1 MIWNFL
7 YPLMLFG
14 AVVVLPVWVWR
25 RMKKVQRMTRE
36 ALDEAPAMR
45 RAERWEEVET
55 GVDGSATGRAASYD
69 PLLTAADRDRND
81 GGDNAILGDR
91 R

>member
-1 MIWNFL
+1 MMWNIL

-25 RMKKVQRMTRE
+25 RMKKVEHKTRG
-36 ALDEAPAMR
+36 AHGDAPAAR
-45 RAERWEEVET
+45 HTDQWEEVET
-55 GVDGSATGRAASYD
+55 RDDGLGSGRTASYNS
-69 PLLTAADRDRND
+69 LLTAADRDRND

>member
-1 MIWNFL
+1 MWNIL

-14 AVVVLPVWVWR
+14 AVFVLPVLVWR
-25 RMKKVQRMTRE
+25 RMKKVQRMTRQVLE
-36 ALDEAPAMR
+36 DAPSTHHTD
-45 RAERWEEVET
+45 RWEEVET
-55 GVDGSATGRAASYD
+55 GADGLASGRAASYND
-69 PLLTAADRDRND
+69 LLTVADRDRND